1 MKISKKTLFTL
12 LFLYSIWSGWAQDS
26 VSCDY
31 IKVQFQNFENK
42 LDKINTK
49 DPNLIPLHYFLIQ
62 DIQSEMTDFFKSVNP
77 NYPGCSDVTYTDFI
91 SLYDDLSFR
100 ARNLKDTLF
109 IQKQK
114 VDTLFYELALLEILK
129 ENKDEALYYTERA
142 LQYNRINPDAL
153 ILKLQLLFEEE
164 QFESCVS
171 LLHTLYN
178 EVPLTRMHEM
188 TLSDFTLQFYDTLF
202 NKGDELLKDQREA
215 EALNIF
221 KILENFCK
229 NMPSNYCNDDY
240 YKGIIRSKTGV
251 FQSYIKI
258 SRVALTRGYP
268 DIAENFYEYARD
280 YEQSNHEEIQ
290 DTADL
295 NKLAH
300 EIERYKQKFTPK
312 SFVDKNEFIQPE
324 TDVQENIENED
335 ILDTQISLS
344 CEELFKKG
352 FQLSINGD
360 YQQAIDIFQQI
371 KSMNCPCTYWEEI
384 IELLKAREEL
394 LKE

>member
-1 MKISKKTLFTL
+1 MKMSKKTLFIL
-12 LFLYSIWSGWAQDS
+12 LFLSSIWSGWAQDAI
-26 VSCDY
+26 SCDY
-31 IKVQFQNFENK
+31 IKTQFQSYESK
-42 LDKINTK
+42 LDKINTHN
-49 DPNLIPLHYFLIQ
+49 PNLIPLHYFLIQ
-62 DIQSEMTDFFKSVNP
+62 DIQSEMVDFFKSVNP
-77 NYPGCSDVTYTDFI
+77 NFPNCSDLTYNDFI
-91 SLYDDLSFR
+91 SRYDDLSFR

-153 ILKLQLLFEEE
+153 ILKLQLLFEEH

-171 LLHTLYN
+171 LLHTIYN
-178 EVPLTRMHEM
+178 EAPLTRTHEM

-202 NKGDELLKDQREA
+202 NRGDALLKDKREA

-221 KILENFCK
+221 NILENFCK

-280 YEQSNHEEIQ
+280 YEQTNHEEIQ
-290 DTADL
+290 DGEEL

-300 EIERYKQKFTPK
+300 EIELYKQKLNPE
-312 SFVDKNEFIQPE
+312 SFADKNEFIQQE
-324 TDVQENIENED
+324 IDIQENIETED
-335 ILDTQISLS
+335 IPVTQSPLS

-352 FQLSINGD
+352 FQLSITSD

-384 IELLKAREEL
+384 MELLKTREQSI
-394 LKE
+394 KE

>member
-1 MKISKKTLFTL
+1 MSKRTLFTL
-12 LFLYSIWSGWAQDS
+12 FFLCSIWSIWAQDFI
-26 VSCDY
+26 SCDY
-31 IKVQFQNFENK
+31 IKAQIQSYESK

-49 DPNLIPLHYFLIQ
+49 NPNLIPLHYFLIQ
-62 DIQSEMTDFFKSVNP
+62 DIQSEMADFFKSVNP
-77 NYPGCSDVTYTDFI
+77 NYPNCSDLTYPDFI
-91 SLYDDLSFR
+91 SQYDNLSFR

-164 QFESCVS
+164 QFESCVN
-171 LLHTLYN
+171 LLHTLYY
-178 EVPLTRMHEM
+178 EAPLTRRHEM

-202 NKGDELLKDQREA
+202 NKGDALLKDQREA

-258 SRVALTRGYP
+258 SRVALTREYP
-268 DIAENFYEYARD
+268 DIAENFYKYARD

-290 DTADL
+290 DTAEL

-300 EIERYKQKFTPK
+300 EIERYKQKHIPK
-312 SFVDKNEFIQPE
+312 SFVDKNEFIQHEPY
-324 TDVQENIENED
+324 VQENIEKED
-335 ILDTQISLS
+335 IPATQIPLS

-352 FQLSINGD
+352 FQLSIIGD

-384 IELLKAREEL
+384 MELLKAREEL